1 MINMT
6 CDHFEQNLIARS
18 KQISLI
24 LRERERERLLF
35 VTVKEISSDLSKMS
49 S

>member
-24 LRERERERLLF
+24 LRERERERERDYCL
-35 VTVKEISSDLSKMS
+35 
-49 S
+49 